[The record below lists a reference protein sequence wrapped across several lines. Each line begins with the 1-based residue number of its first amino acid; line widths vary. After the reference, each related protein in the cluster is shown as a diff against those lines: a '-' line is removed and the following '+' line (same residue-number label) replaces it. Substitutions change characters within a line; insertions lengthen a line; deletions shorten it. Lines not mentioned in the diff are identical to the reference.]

1 MMSGVIKY
9 TLLESCWKE
18 SLKWTFSLVNVLREA
33 SGDKNQKLN
42 LERST
47 KELIAVKN
55 KLDHERNQILSKL
68 DQIDLHVKPV
78 RNFIAALEK
87 LLDSTEINLSKRSKM
102 IMKPYDLF
110 DSIEFDSLT
119 KMQLQRDIEIVMKN
133 IEENWTSFNQSYG
146 RMLIKLKVNG
156 YRIEF

>member
-1 MMSGVIKY
+1 MSGVIKY

>member
-156 YRIEF
+156 NRIEF

>member
-1 MMSGVIKY
+1 MSGVIKY

-47 KELIAVKN
+47 KELIALKN

-156 YRIEF
+156 NRIEF

>member
-47 KELIAVKN
+47 KELIALKN

-156 YRIEF
+156 NRIEF